1 MSPCN
6 IALKEADN
14 SITMRQAQLIW
25 SENKTGKK
33 KNKSMESNRV
43 CIPRWHS
50 DENKPYKT
58 DS

>member
-25 SENKTGKK
+25 SENKTGTKK
-33 KNKSMESNRV
+33 KINGE
-43 CIPRWHS
+43 
-50 DENKPYKT
+50 
-58 DS
+58 